1 VAASVA
7 GQQRERCSYL
17 PNPPA
22 DPVCIANKV
31 DHEQCLHRSPCA
43 TLCVTVLPLA
53 AMPSL
58 AFVILPCRPLLL
70 LCPLCRP
77 PLCHPLP
84 SLSCH
89 SAPCYVARCCHCT
102 TLHWCDP
109 PPCAAF
115 CAAIMMTVPPFV
127 NATHLPLKDI
137 IWIWQNEFLSAD
149 QIKFYLLQYYTLTK
163 FTNLFVFRKVNCH
176 KTSFVFSLKNC
187 IKQLLFPLQVFLTVI
202 D

>member
-1 VAASVA
+1 MPPSVLLSCPLLLCRPLPLSSCHAAPCCCCVLCA
-7 GQQRERCSYL
+7 AR
-17 PNPPA
+17 
-22 DPVCIANKV
+22 
-31 DHEQCLHRSPCA
+31 HCA
-43 TLCVTVLPLA
+43 TPCRHCPAILPLA
-53 AMPSL
+53 
-58 AFVILPCRPLLL
+58 I
-70 LCPLCRP
+70 
-77 PLCHPLP
+77 
-84 SLSCH
+84 
-89 SAPCYVARCCHCT
+89 CCHCT

-163 FTNLFVFRKVNCH
+163 FTNLFVFRKVNCN